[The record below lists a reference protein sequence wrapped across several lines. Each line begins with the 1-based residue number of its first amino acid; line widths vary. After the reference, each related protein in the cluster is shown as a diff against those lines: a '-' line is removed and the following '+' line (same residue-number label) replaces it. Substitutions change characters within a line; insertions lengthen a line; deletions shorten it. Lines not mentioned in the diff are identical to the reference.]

1 MEDPQLSSYPLK
13 VATLH
18 YSKEKFDQPKHG
30 LFVDALNILRKI
42 DDHKDGHSTLR
53 SFTIAN
59 EPIFKE
65 HDKSHLQVRRL
76 AAPLRDIESEIF
88 TVGLI
93 QTMLLFVPLTVTLL
107 LLIYTTKLNQNTVRA
122 FRSNAFILK
131 AYVLSTFHFCVI
143 LWLSCEKICGKET
156 IGLQYKSK
164 ILYKSTTWPLYLH
177 SVFFVLNILYV
188 VMLQIQVI
196 PRFAIKRINVVAMCE
211 LSIMLCFVI
220 GVLVA
225 TKYRLIKCR
234 WQWIFLGTICKK
246 TASKS
251 RLNRYFNQ
259 HVKLHVKNR
268 PILCNLPFNSLN

>member
-18 YSKEKFDQPKHG
+18 YAKEKYDQRKHG

-76 AAPLRDIESEIF
+76 AAPLRDIQSEIF

-93 QTMLLFVPLTVTLL
+93 QTMLLCVPLTVTLF
-107 LLIYTTKLNQNTVRA
+107 LLIYRYATKLNEDYQIVFVRIA
-122 FRSNAFILK
+122 FNLK
-131 AYVLSTFHFCVI
+131 VYVMSIFHSSVI
-143 LWLSCEKICGKET
+143 LWLSYEKFCGKET
-156 IGLQYKSK
+156 IGLQYKAK

-188 VMLQIQVI
+188 VMSILG
-196 PRFAIKRINVVAMCE
+196 FEINTVSWCE
-211 LSIMLCFVI
+211 LSMMLCFVI

-225 TKYRLIKCR
+225 TRCRLIKCR
-234 WQWIFLGTICKK
+234 WQWIYLGTICKK
-246 TASKS
+246 TSSKS
-251 RLNRYFNQ
+251 RLNRYMYVNQ
-259 HVKLHVKNR
+259 HVKLHVKEWAYTV
-268 PILCNLPFNSLN
+268 

>member
-18 YSKEKFDQPKHG
+18 YAKEKYDQPKHG
-30 LFVDALNILRKI
+30 LFVDALNIFRKI

-93 QTMLLFVPLTVTLL
+93 QTILLCVPVTVTLFV
-107 LLIYTTKLNQNTVRA
+107 LILWTKFWTINTYIGSH
-122 FRSNAFILK
+122 FGDITFILK
-131 AYVLSTFHFCVI
+131 AYVESTFLFCVI
-143 LWLSCEKICGKET
+143 LWLSCEKICGKEP
-156 IGLQYKSK
+156 IGLQYKAK

-177 SVFFVLNILYV
+177 SIFFVLNLLYV
-188 VMLQIQVI
+188 VMLLSLNE
-196 PRFAIKRINVVAMCE
+196 PEHEKINASALGE
-211 LSIMLCFVI
+211 LSIMLFFVI

-225 TKYRLIKCR
+225 TKCRLIKFR
-234 WQWIFLGTICKK
+234 WQWIFLGTDSKK
-246 TASKS
+246 TSS
-251 RLNRYFNQ
+251 RNRLNRYANQ
-259 HVKLHVKNR
+259 HVNQHVN
-268 PILCNLPFNSLN
+268 

>member
-18 YSKEKFDQPKHG
+18 YAKEKYDQPNHG

-42 DDHKDGHSTLR
+42 DDHKDGHGTLR

-93 QTMLLFVPLTVTLL
+93 QTMLLCVPVTCTLL
-107 LLIYTTKLNQNTVRA
+107 LLIYWTKLNIHKSISFEFVIVA
-122 FRSNAFILK
+122 IILK
-131 AYVLSTFHFCVI
+131 AYVVSTFHFCVI
-143 LWLSCEKICGKET
+143 LWLSCEKMCGKES
-156 IGLQYKSK
+156 IGLQYKAK

-177 SVFFVLNILYV
+177 SVFFMLNILYV
-188 VMLQIQVI
+188 VMLLLQVL
-196 PRFAIKRINVVAMCE
+196 PVTRFEKKRINAVELCE
-211 LSIMLCFVI
+211 LSIILCFVI

-225 TKYRLIKCR
+225 TKCRLIKCR
-234 WQWIFLGTICKK
+234 WQWIFMGTICKE

-251 RLNRYFNQ
+251 RLNRYVNP
-259 HVKLHVKNR
+259 HVKLHVKQ
-268 PILCNLPFNSLN
+268 